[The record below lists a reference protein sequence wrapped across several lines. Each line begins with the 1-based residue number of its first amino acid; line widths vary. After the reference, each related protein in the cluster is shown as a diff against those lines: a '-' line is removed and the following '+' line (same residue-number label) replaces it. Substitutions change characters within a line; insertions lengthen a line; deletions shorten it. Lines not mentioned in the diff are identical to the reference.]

1 MMENWWMSY
10 KKTRISILY
19 VLLFL
24 CQLWSVNIYSQ
35 ETNVEEI
42 RARYPDAKA
51 IHLKKKREYILS
63 IEKDQL
69 KGICNVEEQKVINKE
84 TGINHS
90 SKKISVDAF
99 TEARNIKAFTL
110 VPKNSKYTKKEV
122 EKIDLEDD
130 VSSSSFYD
138 DQRAYKFDYPSVQ
151 VGAILNASYQLE
163 YKELRFI
170 GGHYWTDYIPTAYNE
185 LIIRVQNGIHI
196 DYKTFNSEGVG
207 IEFTKEVVKN
217 ETIYKWVLKNSK
229 PIMQYGDAPNFR
241 YYEPHILFY
250 ITDYEVKGKTNK
262 LLGTPKE
269 LYSYYSSL
277 MKNLNKTDDQQ
288 LKKITDSL
296 VTGIT
301 DEKEKVKKIFYWVQ
315 DNVSYVAFE
324 DGLGGFIP
332 RDAGKVCQRKFG
344 DCKDMASIICEMLRF
359 AGINGYHTWLG
370 SRDIP
375 YSYTDVATPYVDNH
389 MIASYQDKAGNWI
402 FLDATG
408 KKAPMD
414 MFTSMIQGKQAL
426 IGINPDSFLIVTI
439 PVKGV
444 DVNQTIDSVTI
455 EIKDKVVVGKGK
467 AQLKGYD
474 ALHYLY
480 RTDRKTKEEY
490 QEYFKDYFS
499 KGSNKVSFGEVTKP
513 IGNREDVILT
523 YDFKLN
529 DYVRYNQQDIYIN
542 LNMNNTGLMEPLQED
557 RKVPLDYT
565 HKSKSVLVITL
576 IIPDGYRSDFIP
588 SNESHSNAIAGYS
601 STYVLENNK
610 IIHTLVFQTDF
621 LLLKVDDFKLFNTV
635 INQYNKANKQVVS
648 LIKN

>member
-1 MMENWWMSY
+1 MKYY
-10 KKTRISILY
+10 KRRKSLIYI
-19 VLLFL
+19 LLFFF
-24 CQLWSVNIYSQ
+24 QIGTFSAYSQ
-35 ETNVEEI
+35 EPNVDQI
-42 RARYPDAKA
+42 RALYPDAKA
-51 IHLKKKREYILS
+51 IYLKKKREYILS
-63 IEKDQL
+63 VDKDQM

-99 TEARNIKAFTL
+99 TDAKNIKAYTL
-110 VPKNSKYTKKEV
+110 VPKNKGYTKKEV
-122 EKIDLEDD
+122 EKIELEDD

-138 DQRAYKFDYPSVQ
+138 DQRAYKFDFPSVQ
-151 VGAILNASYQLE
+151 VGAILNVSYQME
-163 YKELRFI
+163 YKEPRFI

-185 LIIRVQNGIHI
+185 LVIRVQHGVHI
-196 DYKTFNSEGVG
+196 DYKTFNCEGVG

-229 PIMQYGDAPNFR
+229 SIKQYGDAPDFR

-250 ITDYEVKGKTNK
+250 ITDYEVKGKPTK
-262 LLGTPKE
+262 LLGTSKE

-277 MKNLNKTDDQQ
+277 MKNVNKTDDQQ

-296 VTGIT
+296 IVGIT
-301 DEKEKVKKIFYWVQ
+301 DEKEKVRKIFYWVQ

-375 YSYTDVATPYVDNH
+375 YSYTDIATPYVDNH
-389 MIASYQDKAGNWI
+389 MIASYKDKEGNWI
-402 FLDATG
+402 FLDGVG
-408 KKAPMD
+408 KKAPMEL
-414 MFTSMIQGKQAL
+414 FTSMIQGKQAL

-455 EIKDKVVVGKGK
+455 EIKDKVVIGIGK
-467 AQLKGYD
+467 ARLTGYD
-474 ALHYLY
+474 GLHYLY

-490 QEYFKDYFS
+490 QEYFKSYFS
-499 KGSNKVSFGEVTKP
+499 KGSNKVSFSEVTKP
-513 IGNREDVILT
+513 IGDRGDVVLS

-542 LNMNNTGLMEPLQED
+542 LNMDDNSLMEPIQED
-557 RKVPLDYT
+557 RTVPLDYT
-565 HKSKSVLVITL
+565 HKSKNILVTTL
-576 IIPDGYRSDFIP
+576 IIPDDFKSDFIP
-588 SNESHSNAIAGYS
+588 ANESYSNEIAGYS
-601 STYVLENNK
+601 STYVLEGNK
-610 IIHTLVFQTDF
+610 IIHTIIFETKF
-621 LLLKVDDFKLFNTV
+621 LLLKVNDFKLFNSV

-648 LIKN
+648 LIKK